1 MASIYPSLLSAHI
14 KQDILLALS
23 KLGFLYFYHETLQ
36 PNVLPCLLLPLYL
49 FVFGQSLLD
58 RHLVTTQEFNAFKER
73 KDSTKNIIL
82 RLFRTLKYL
91 RTKLVVFFY
100 IKLNQSL
107 IEDIQLKIIRRPSVL
122 YRRVILQGNQ
132 STEWVVSESCSGL

>member
-1 MASIYPSLLSAHI
+1 MASIYPSLLLAHI

-23 KLGFLYFYHETLQ
+23 KLGFLYFYHETLH

-82 RLFRTLKYL
+82 HLFLTLKYL
-91 RTKLVVFFY
+91 RTKLVFFY

-122 YRRVILQGNQ
+122 CRRVILQGNQ
-132 STEWVVSESCSGL
+132 YTEWVVSESCSGL